1 MKSWKNK
8 QNKLVFSV
16 NEVKKLGIQCYANV
30 GKVKWKENSEGR
42 AVSEMYCR
50 LYLSVTPLVSV
61 RYRRIDPA
69 LRIAISCLDVC

>member
-1 MKSWKNK
+1 MKPWKNS
-8 QNKLVFSV
+8 QNKSVLSV
-16 NEVKKLGIQCYANV
+16 NEVKKLCIQCYANV
-30 GKVKWKENSEGR
+30 GKVNWKENSQGR